1 MNSCYI
7 YALVQKVV
15 SSAPGLQRNCTIAGK
30 VTLEELST
38 HLLPN
43 PEHTYEFLPV
53 PPRAEGSNAWARG

>member
-15 SSAPGLQRNCTIAGK
+15 NSAPGLQQNCTAAGK

-43 PEHTYEFLPV
+43 PGHTRELLPV
-53 PPRAEGSNAWARG
+53 PP